1 MEQTGSRRAP
11 DADERAGVVLCS
23 HQRTF
28 ESNRG
33 LEGGEMKNR
42 ASSRHKFGGELWRD
56 EALLTIPA
64 L

>member
-1 MEQTGSRRAP
+1 MERAGSRRAT
-11 DADERAGVVLCS
+11 DADGAAGVVLCS

-42 ASSRHKFGGELWRD
+42 ASSRHNPPPNLWRD
-56 EALLTIPA
+56 EARLTVPT
-64 L
+64 